1 MRVLLV
7 LLFCLVLFSCAT
19 RQTQTQT
26 PEHSSSVSIEL
37 PATSL
42 EEAGFN
48 RDSIEYLLEA
58 IRTTPHKDFRGLVV
72 IKDNHIVLEE
82 YYNTFWAK
90 TVLDI
95 RSAGKSITAM
105 LLGIAIQDG
114 LIESLDQNVYSLF
127 SKKQNASI
135 NEDYKKIKLRH
146 LLDMASGLDADTDNA
161 ATVGHAGQWMA
172 KDDWKSYLLNV
183 PLKAQAGGSFVYADI
198 HALLIGLAIEEASG
212 MSLKDYAQQK
222 LFDPLGFEP
231 VYWYTN
237 AANQTGAAGNLYLTT
252 MDFAKLGMLITNEG
266 QWAGQQIIYPAYVE
280 ALINSKNFPVAD
292 WFFAADSYGM
302 MWYKSKRT
310 FGPHEYEY
318 LFASGNGGNQLIVV
332 PDKELVIALTSS
344 AYGTGYG
351 QGRTYAIMSKI
362 LAAIE

>member
-1 MRVLLV
+1 MRALV
-7 LLFCLVLFSCAT
+7 LLFCLALFSCSIT
-19 RQTQTQT
+19 QHQTQA
-26 PEHSSSVSIEL
+26 PEQSNAIRPQL
-37 PATSL
+37 PTASL

-48 RDSIEYLLEA
+48 RDSIEYILEA
-58 IRTTPHKDFRGLVV
+58 LQTTPHKDFRGLVV

-82 YYNTFWAK
+82 YYNTSWAK
-90 TVLDI
+90 TILDI
-95 RSAGKSITAM
+95 RSAGKSITAL
-105 LLGIAIQDG
+105 LLGIAIQEG

-127 SKKQNASI
+127 SEKHNTSI

-161 ATVGHAGQWMA
+161 ATAGFAGQWMA
-172 KDDWKSYLLNV
+172 KDDWKPYLLNV
-183 PLKAQAGGSFVYADI
+183 PLKNQPGGRFVYADI
-198 HALLIGLAIEEASG
+198 HALLIGLAIEEAAG

-266 QWAGQQIIYPAYVE
+266 QWAGQQIIQPAYVE
-280 ALINSKNFPVAD
+280 ALISSKNFPVSD
-292 WFFAADSYGM
+292 WFFAADFYGM

-310 FGPHEYEY
+310 FGDNEVEY

-362 LAAIE
+362 FSALK

>member
-1 MRVLLV
+1 MRALV
-7 LLFCLVLFSCAT
+7 LLFCVALFSCST
-19 RQTQTQT
+19 TQTQTQT
-26 PEHSSSVSIEL
+26 PEQSSFVRTAL
-37 PATSL
+37 PSTSL

-48 RDSIEYLLEA
+48 RDSIDYLLEA
-58 IRTTPHKDFRGLVV
+58 IQTTPHKDFRGLVV

-82 YYNTFWAK
+82 YYNTTWEK
-90 TVLDI
+90 TVVDI
-95 RSAGKSITAM
+95 RSAGKSITAL
-105 LLGIAIQDG
+105 LLGVAIQEG
-114 LIESLDQNVYSLF
+114 LIESLDQNIYSLF
-127 SKKQNASI
+127 SKEQNASI
-135 NEDYKKIKLRH
+135 NEEYKKIKLRH
-146 LLDMASGLDADTDNA
+146 VLDMASGLDAVTDNI
-161 ATVGHAGQWMA
+161 ATVGNAIQWMA

-183 PLKAQAGGSFVYADI
+183 PLKSQPGGGFVYADI
-198 HALLIGLAIEEASG
+198 HALLIGLAIEEAAG

-222 LFDPLGFEP
+222 LFAPLGFEP
-231 VYWYTN
+231 IYWYTN

-252 MDFAKLGMLITNEG
+252 LDFAKLGMLITNEG
-266 QWAGQQIIYPAYVE
+266 KWAGQQIIQPDYIE
-280 ALINSKNFPVAD
+280 ALISSKNFPVSD

-310 FGPHEYEY
+310 FGDNEVEY

-362 LAAIE
+362 FSAIE